1 MIKIIL
7 MVKLDDIDRQILEA
21 LKRNSRVKYTE
32 LARIVGVTEGAIRRR
47 VDKLV
52 ESGVIKRFTVEIG
65 ATKPLLKALVLIS
78 ARTSHPLSTVSERVK
93 KLHDVEAVYE
103 VSGLYDIVAII
114 KGSDISDLNNCIDE
128 IRKIDGVESTNTLVV
143 LRESS

>member
-1 MIKIIL
+1 
-7 MVKLDDIDRQILEA
+7 MVKLDDIDRQILET

-47 VDKLV
+47 VERLV
-52 ESGVIKRFTVEIG
+52 KSGVIKRFTVEIG

-128 IRKIDGVESTNTLVV
+128 IRKIDGIESTNTLVV

>member
-1 MIKIIL
+1 

-47 VDKLV
+47 VDRLV

-93 KLHDVEAVYE
+93 KLHNVEAVYE

>member
-1 MIKIIL
+1 
-7 MVKLDDIDRQILEA
+7 MVKLDNIDRKILEV
-21 LKRNSRVKYTE
+21 LKSNSRMKYTE
-32 LARIVGVTEGAIRRR
+32 LARIVGVTEGAVRRR
-47 VDKLV
+47 VNRLV
-52 ESGVIKRFTVEIG
+52 KNGVIKKFTVEVS

-78 ARTSHPLSTVSERVK
+78 ARTSHPLSTVSEEVK

-114 KGSDISDLNNCIDE
+114 KSSDVSDLNNCIDE

-143 LRESS
+143 LREFS

>member
-1 MIKIIL
+1 
-7 MVKLDDIDRQILEA
+7 MVRLDDIDRQILEA

-32 LARIVGVTEGAIRRR
+32 LARTVGVTEGAIRRR
-47 VDKLV
+47 VNRLV
-52 ESGVIKRFTVEIG
+52 KSGVIKKFTVEIG

-78 ARTSHPLSTVSERVK
+78 ARTSHPLSIVSEKVK
-93 KLHDVEAVYE
+93 KLRDVEAVYE

-114 KGSDISDLNNCIDE
+114 KGSDVSDLNNCIDE